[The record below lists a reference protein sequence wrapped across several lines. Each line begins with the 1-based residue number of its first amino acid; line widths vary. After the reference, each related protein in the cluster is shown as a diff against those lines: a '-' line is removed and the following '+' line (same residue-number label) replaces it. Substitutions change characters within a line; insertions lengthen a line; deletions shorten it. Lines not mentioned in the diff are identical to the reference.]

1 MSWYSH
7 VIYFQLKLKVFL
19 PTSQLSNNS
28 YQLFNFYYFSSAK
41 KMVLLLFFVFFFS
54 SSGMHR
60 SHHLAGCHAFGNN
73 SLLFYF
79 LHALSCL
86 YLLHQVISLTW
97 IIVTGS
103 WKSKLSSSSLIFFL
117 IRKPFFAW
125 ASIFLT

>member
-7 VIYFQLKLKVFL
+7 LIYFQLKLKVFL
-19 PTSQLSNNS
+19 PTSPLPNNS

-41 KMVLLLFFVFFFS
+41 KMLLLLFFFS
-54 SSGMHR
+54 SSGMHH
-60 SHHLAGCHAFGNN
+60 SHHLVGCHAFGIN
-73 SLLFYF
+73 SLLFSF

-103 WKSKLSSSSLIFFL
+103 WNSKLSSSRLIIFL